1 MQQSRAAAASG
12 EREGV
17 CAFLQQSCAARI
29 GHSRPSPRADA
40 PASNVPAS
48 STIINADAKRLNI
61 LGLRLLPPAPPGK
74 PRASSESRVLRVILR
89 RGRGTPRAFARRVGE
104 VSPGRARAFLKLVQK
119 YQHAYDDETDRRHA
133 LDPFERKV
141 VAEHA

>member
-29 GHSRPSPRADA
+29 GHSRPSRRADA

-48 STIINADAKRLNI
+48 STIINADAKRLHISGLRI
-61 LGLRLLPPAPPGK
+61 LPLRLLGQAPCLFRE
-74 PRASSESRVLRVILR
+74 PRFARNSSPNA
-89 RGRGTPRAFARRVGE
+89 GTPRPVAQALGE
-104 VSPGRARAFLKLVQK
+104 VSPSPAPA
-119 YQHAYDDETDRRHA
+119 A
-133 LDPFERKV
+133 
-141 VAEHA
+141 